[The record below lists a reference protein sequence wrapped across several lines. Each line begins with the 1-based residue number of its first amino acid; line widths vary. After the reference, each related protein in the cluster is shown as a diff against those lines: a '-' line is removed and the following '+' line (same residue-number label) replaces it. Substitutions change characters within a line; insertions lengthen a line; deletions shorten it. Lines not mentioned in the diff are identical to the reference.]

1 MDTELCEAHGAGK
14 KEKGSTWKKVEVVFN
29 VESGLFLFLGI
40 LMCGIADVVFPDWFF
55 FALYIYKEGKRKCSF
70 HLC

>member
-55 FALYIYKEGKRKCSF
+55 FCFIYLQRGEKKM
-70 HLC
+70 